1 MVGVV
6 FQELL
11 PSGGIDPMIVEI
23 EGEHNNILFCELS
36 FSNIMGSFAQPN
48 NGSFRNWSVKKT
60 TPSTSCIPHFPQTG
74 KKASTYFLYFES
86 WADLGFSRG
95 GLGFQKTFEKFADLF
110 LGRPN

>member
-36 FSNIMGSFAQPN
+36 FSNIMGSFPQPN
-48 NGSFRNWSVKKT
+48 NGSFRNWSVKKNNT
-60 TPSTSCIPHFPQTG
+60 EHIIYSSLSSNWEKSI
-74 KKASTYFLYFES
+74 
-86 WADLGFSRG
+86 DL
-95 GLGFQKTFEKFADLF
+95 LF
-110 LGRPN
+110 VF